1 MIQTAQS
8 TAGFLHS
15 LMAIIP
21 PKSSARIILGEMIL
35 TVTKESTSKLY
46 FFNFVIAGPDT
57 GRNSR

>member
-8 TAGFLHS
+8 TAGFLPS

-35 TVTKESTSKLY
+35 TVTCGPCQFLIDFRRQSPLDY
-46 FFNFVIAGPDT
+46 F
-57 GRNSR
+57 